1 MKNIEIVLAL
11 FAAIG
16 CVAASDDTPQ
26 KEVTIA
32 AENAVIVSPSAA
44 TRATAKELQLNLKE
58 VCGQDIPIAEA
69 CPPGRFAFIIDA
81 KPVSA
86 EAWSWQVSPSNALF
100 SGTAKWAV
108 YDFLERALGVRWPVG
123 DMIVAPRQHPIR
135 VGLSRREGHMDVNIR
150 EIRAVI
156 TEKHGAEAEQ
166 TKRRNLAFRRRMRD
180 GKHDAPQYGH
190 AFTQYWKK
198 YGKDHRDYF
207 GMRTDGLRGPKSATV
222 EELTGNIA
230 VDLANSA
237 PET

>member
-1 MKNIEIVLAL
+1 
-11 FAAIG
+11 
-16 CVAASDDTPQ
+16 
-26 KEVTIA
+26 
-32 AENAVIVSPSAA
+32 
-44 TRATAKELQLNLKE
+44 
-58 VCGQDIPIAEA
+58 
-69 CPPGRFAFIIDA
+69 
-81 KPVSA
+81 
-86 EAWSWQVSPSNALF
+86 
-100 SGTAKWAV
+100 
-108 YDFLERALGVRWPVG
+108 
-123 DMIVAPRQHPIR
+123 
-135 VGLSRREGHMDVNIR
+135 MDVNIR

-156 TEKHGAEAEQ
+156 TEKHGTEAER

-180 GKHDAPQYGH
+180 GKHDAPTYGH